1 MRKFASLCDCK
12 DSHYTDCFI
21 VSTYLRQNNI
31 CVKRNRL
38 ILDHLVDN
46 DNITRFAAYLECK
59 RIKLSLEDLIAFFEF
74 VISPQEKQVNG
85 AVYTP
90 EYIREGIV
98 RHVLQ
103 QVEGELDQKKYA
115 DIACGCGGFL
125 ITLAR
130 YLHKTGIIYKN
141 IFKDCLY
148 GYDIAEYSI
157 KRTELLLTLLALE
170 EEDVEAYDFN
180 LIQADTLS
188 YNWMETD
195 VINNHGGYDI
205 IIGNPP
211 YVGASKIDEKSLAFV
226 KKWEVSKTGKADMYI
241 PFFQIAIEL
250 LNDRGILGYITV
262 SNFYRSL
269 NGKALRQYFVEH
281 QLNLTIV
288 DFGNEQVFKGCSTYT
303 CLCFV
308 NKRQGGTVR
317 YVETISKAIEEM
329 NKLHFI
335 EVAYEDLDSS
345 KGWVIK
351 DNRIKDILQRIE
363 ITGKPLGS
371 VVSVSNGLATLKNDI
386 YVLNVVE
393 EDVHNFIHEYNG
405 NRYPIERDICRLVVK
420 PSAMD
425 VNKPVAEQTRWIIF
439 PYEIKGRKVFC
450 YDGNKMREQYPHAYS
465 YLQAVKPILDKRDK
479 GKRKYEQWFAYGRS
493 QAINMPGFRLLM
505 PYIADAPTFMLSD
518 NDGLLYYNGFAIV
531 SNDLQQLERLKKILN
546 TDIFWFYV
554 KNISKPYANGY
565 YSMGKRYI
573 RYFGIP
579 DFSEEQLNELDALT
593 KKEDIEEFLNICYFG
608 DDADRKRE
616 IITSYI

>member
-1 MRKFASLCDCK
+1 MHKFASLCDCK

-31 CVKRNRL
+31 RIKRNRL
-38 ILDHLVDN
+38 LIDHLVDN
-46 DNITRFAAYLECK
+46 DNITRFAAYLEVK

-130 YLHKTGIIYKN
+130 CLHKTGITYKN

-148 GYDIAEYSI
+148 GFDIAAYSI
-157 KRTELLLTLLALE
+157 KRTKLLLSLLALE
-170 EEDVEAYDFN
+170 EEDVEAYNFN

-188 YNWMETD
+188 YNWMEAD
-195 VINNHGGYDI
+195 VINNHGGYDVI
-205 IIGNPP
+205 VGNPP
-211 YVGASKIDEKSLAFV
+211 YVGASKIDEKSLELV

-250 LNDRGILGYITV
+250 LNDRGVLGYITV

-269 NGKALRQYFVEH
+269 NGKALRQYFVKH

-308 NKRQGGTVR
+308 NKQQGGMVR
-317 YVETISKAIEEM
+317 YVQTNSKAIDEVH
-329 NKLHFI
+329 KLHFI
-335 EVAYEDLDSS
+335 EVAYENLDSA

-351 DNRIKDILQRIE
+351 DHLINDILQRIE
-363 ITGKPLGS
+363 NTGKPLGS
-371 VVSVSNGLATLKNDI
+371 VASVSNGLATLKNDI
-386 YVLNVVE
+386 FVLNVVE
-393 EDVHNFIHEYNG
+393 EDLHEFIHEYKG
-405 NRYPIERDICRLVVK
+405 DRYLIERGICRLVVK
-420 PSAMD
+420 PSEMD
-425 VNKPVAEQTRWIIF
+425 ANKPVAEQTKWILF
-439 PYEIKGRKVFC
+439 PYEIKEGRAVC
-450 YDGNKMREQYPHAYS
+450 YDESKIKEQYPHAYS

-479 GKRKYEQWFAYGRS
+479 GKRKYEKWFAYGRS
-493 QAINMPGFRLLM
+493 QAINMPGYRLLM
-505 PYIADAPTFMLSD
+505 PYIANEPTFMLSVF
-518 NDGLLYYNGFAIV
+518 DGLFYYNGFALI
-531 SNDLQQLERLKKILN
+531 SNDIQQLERLKKVLN

-579 DFSEEQLNELDALT
+579 DFNEEQLTYLDVLT
-593 KKEDIEEFLNICYFG
+593 QKEDIEEFLYLCYFG
-608 DDADRKRE
+608 DNADRVKV
-616 IITSYI
+616 IIGSD